1 MNANGSLNTTSLFFA
16 IILVAAF
23 LILVGGLVFL
33 QRFRY
38 GKPGE
43 DGKPAK
49 KTGFGVVML
58 ASLALGALFGIILK
72 GVWGLGVY
80 PAFGVNAALEW
91 IDILEVVFLKAL
103 ELVIVPLVLVSI
115 IRSFVKAGMNR
126 ESGKSGFRVLAVLL
140 FTVAA
145 SSAIAYLSVRVFR
158 LDPSALKLTSTAA
171 NQPTSI
177 IQTIQSIVPNNLF
190 KALSSNSALPIVFL
204 GVLIAA
210 SAIAVRKYNK
220 EFIDK
225 FETAV
230 EIAYEIIGTIVDFV
244 IKFTPYGI
252 LSMVSVQVTINDW
265 SVFTTL
271 GGFIAAFYAGIAAIA
286 ALHILLLVLFKVNLK
301 EYFNKTANTYLF
313 ALTSMSSLATL
324 PLTIKAQKTLGVS
337 DETANLAGTLG
348 TCIGQNACAGLYPAM
363 LATVIALG
371 MGQNPWTLPFA
382 LQLVLFTTVSSI
394 GVAGVGGGNVQAS
407 LLLLAM
413 MGLPYQ
419 LITLFLSIDFI
430 VGFGRPPINVSD
442 SLISGVIAQKLSD
455 RAQKRNQKRLAR
467 QDSAGHAAEQQA

>member
-1 MNANGSLNTTSLFFA
+1 MNANGSLNSTSLLFA
-16 IILVAAF
+16 VISAAAF
-23 LILVGGLVFL
+23 LALAGGLVFL
-33 QRFRY
+33 QRLRY
-38 GKPGE
+38 GKPGG
-43 DGKPAK
+43 DGKPSK
-49 KTGFGVVML
+49 KAGFSIVML
-58 ASLALGALFGIILK
+58 ASLVLGALFGIILK
-72 GVWGLGVY
+72 GIWGLGVY
-80 PAFGVNAALEW
+80 PAFGVNAALQW
-91 IDILEVVFLKAL
+91 IDIPEAVFLKAL

-115 IRSFVKAGMNR
+115 IRSFIKAGMNR
-126 ESGKSGFRVLAVLL
+126 ESGRNGARVLAILL

-145 SSAIAYLSVRVFR
+145 SSAIAYLAVRVFR

-171 NQPTSI
+171 NQPTGI
-177 IQTIQSIVPNNLF
+177 IETIQNIVPNNLF
-190 KALSSNSALPIVFL
+190 KALSSNSALPVVFL
-204 GVLIAA
+204 GILIAA

-220 EFIDK
+220 EFIAK

-230 EIAYEIIGTIVDFV
+230 EIAYEIIGTIVDFI

-252 LSMVSVQVTINDW
+252 LSMVSVQVAINDW
-265 SVFTTL
+265 SVFITL

-286 ALHILLLVLFKVNLK
+286 LLHILLLALFKVNLK
-301 EYFNKTANTYLF
+301 EYFKKTADTYLF

-324 PLTIKAQKTLGVS
+324 PLTVKAQKSLGVS

-363 LATVIALG
+363 LATIVALG

-407 LLLLAM
+407 LLLLSM

-455 RAQKRNQKRLAR
+455 RAQRRSQKRPAGL
-467 QDSAGHAAEQQA
+467 DSAGSAASQQA